1 MQNRGL
7 DTEHAISAIT
17 KGKKLDAKS
26 LSNLDLSR
34 LSRNKLKFYETICFI
49 LN

>member
-26 LSNLDLSR
+26 LPNFVLGEI
-34 LSRNKLKFYETICFI
+34 N
-49 LN
+49 